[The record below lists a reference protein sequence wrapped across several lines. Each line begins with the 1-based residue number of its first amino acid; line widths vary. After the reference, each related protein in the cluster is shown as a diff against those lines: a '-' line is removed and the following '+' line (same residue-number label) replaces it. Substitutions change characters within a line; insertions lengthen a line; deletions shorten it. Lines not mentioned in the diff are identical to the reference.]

1 MKKICQ
7 IIFSTNRIEYLS
19 RTLRS
24 QMLLNFEGCQ
34 VDKIFIDDYPLGRNN
49 ISISS
54 LVHAYGYR
62 EIYLHSNNLGLSV
75 TWTEFWN
82 LIKDRNYDYVWH
94 QEDDVEILQSIRI
107 LDLIDLL
114 EQNPSLSQILL
125 KRQAWYP
132 YESEPT
138 ALDTDIIYK
147 NYRLEKYQYL
157 IFSPMASLYSMDR
170 VRFPYSDWYG
180 QFYPNTNFNKINFN
194 EGMIGKAL
202 YGSSKLI
209 SGHLKSSSGSNL
221 VNHIGDY
228 FVGKRILPDE
238 PHYDQFSHY
247 DPNKKYCSRTGKEYH
262 TST

>member
-7 IIFSTNRIEYLS
+7 VIFSTNRVEYLT
-19 RTLRS
+19 RTLHS
-24 QMLLNFEGCQ
+24 QMLLNFDGCE

-49 ISISS
+49 STISALVSS
-54 LVHAYGYR
+54 FGYK
-62 EIYLHSNNLGLSV
+62 EIYLHENNLGLSV

-94 QEDDVEILQSIRI
+94 QEDDVEILQPIKI
-107 LDLIDLL
+107 LDLIELL
-114 EQNPSLSQILL
+114 EQNPILSQVVL

-132 YESEPT
+132 DESNPT
-138 ALDTDIIYK
+138 ALGDDIIYK
-147 NYRLEKYQYL
+147 NYRLEKFYIL

-180 QFYPNTNFNKINFN
+180 QFYPSTNWSKINLN

-202 YGSSKLI
+202 YEDRKLM
-209 SGHLKSSSGSNL
+209 SGHLKSSSGDNL

-228 FVGKRILPDE
+228 FVGKRVLPDE
-238 PHYDQFSHY
+238 PHYDQFSRY
-247 DPNKKYCSRTGKEYH
+247 DPNKKYCSKTGKEY
-262 TST
+262 